1 MKAAFVNQFRQQLG
15 TEVEV
20 VRHKFNISGL
30 GGSGGG
36 TSGRAMAFC
45 LGRPGSY
52 PGSDFGFF
60 QFSENYKL

>member
-36 TSGRAMAFC
+36 TSGRAINGILSGQA
-45 LGRPGSY
+45 
-52 PGSDFGFF
+52 GFISLVGLWL
-60 QFSENYKL
+60 FSVQ

>member
-36 TSGRAMAFC
+36 TSGRAMVFC

-52 PGSDFGFF
+52 PW
-60 QFSENYKL
+60 